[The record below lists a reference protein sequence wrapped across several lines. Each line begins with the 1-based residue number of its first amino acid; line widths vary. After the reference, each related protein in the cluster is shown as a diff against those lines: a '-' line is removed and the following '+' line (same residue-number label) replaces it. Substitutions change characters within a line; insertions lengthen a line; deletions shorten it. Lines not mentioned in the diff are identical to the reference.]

1 MENFGSIDSF
11 PQSMTEAKN
20 KYDDKFCLKWNVTW
34 HIQDMMEKLTQAFKE
49 KRKSEILFIAADL
62 GHYIADAHMPL
73 HTSDN
78 HDGQLTDQ
86 RNSLWG
92 RLPNYLLRLQTRPR
106 YEDVNKATWD
116 LIMDTT
122 QFSGAALSCR

>member
-1 MENFGSIDSF
+1 MERYHGISRYDGKIDTSI
-11 PQSMTEAKN
+11 Q
-20 KYDDKFCLKWNVTW
+20 
-34 HIQDMMEKLTQAFKE
+34 E

-86 RNSLWG
+86 NSLFVG
-92 RLPNYLLRLQTRPR
+92 SRLPELFVKDYKFTVAPALL
-106 YEDVNKATWD
+106 
-116 LIMDTT
+116 
-122 QFSGAALSCR
+122 

>member
-1 MENFGSIDSF
+1 MENFGSIVF
-11 PQSMTEAKN
+11 PVYDRSKN
-20 KYDDKFCLKWNVTW
+20 MMINFCLKWNVTMAY
-34 HIQDMMEKLTQAFKE
+34 QRYDGKTQAFKE

-86 RNSLWG
+86 RNSLFVG
-92 RLPNYLLRLQTRPR
+92 
-106 YEDVNKATWD
+106 K
-116 LIMDTT
+116 
-122 QFSGAALSCR
+122 

>member
-1 MENFGSIDSF
+1 
-11 PQSMTEAKN
+11 
-20 KYDDKFCLKWNVTW
+20 
-34 HIQDMMEKLTQAFKE
+34 
-49 KRKSEILFIAADL
+49 
-62 GHYIADAHMPL
+62 MPL

-86 RNSLWG
+86 RIHSLWES
-92 RLPNYLLRLQTRPR
+92 RLPELFVRITNLPWPQRY

-116 LIMDTT
+116 LIMDT

>member
-1 MENFGSIDSF
+1 
-11 PQSMTEAKN
+11 MTEAKK
-20 KYDDKFCLKWNVTW
+20 KYDDKFLSKMERYHGISRYDGKIDTS
-34 HIQDMMEKLTQAFKE
+34 IQEK

-86 RNSLWG
+86 KEFTLCGKVDYQELFVKDYKFTVFSA
-92 RLPNYLLRLQTRPR
+92 LL
-106 YEDVNKATWD
+106 
-116 LIMDTT
+116 
-122 QFSGAALSCR
+122 